1 MFISSAFAQAAAG
14 PDPTQSLIGTMAP
27 LVLMLVVFY
36 FLLIRPQQ
44 QQRKKLM
51 EAIGALKK
59 NDMVVTTGGLVGKVR
74 SLADDE
80 LRLEL
85 SPNVEVRV
93 KRYAIA
99 EVISKTDP
107 APANDSKP
115 ASE

>member
-1 MFISSAFAQAAAG
+1 MSLLISDAHAQAAGAASTSG
-14 PDPTQSLIGTMAP
+14 LSSM
-27 LVLMLVVFY
+27 VLLPIMLVVFY